1 MALKPQ
7 QQQNQMRRESSS
19 EIINPE
25 DRKQAMRESLHAHET
40 CRAGHGSAGA
50 LPQTTRNGPGQSVP
64 DDCVGGIDR
73 HAIGGSQ
80 PVRAAAR
87 SLPPRCMADPKTHPD
102 QEGDLALEEEPAS
115 VAPPPMYKVVMLN
128 DDFTPM
134 EFVIEVLVRYFGM
147 AQDRATAT
155 MLEVH
160 NRGRAVCG
168 VFTREVAETKV
179 MQVNDLA
186 RQNQHPLL
194 CMMEEA

>member
-1 MALKPQ
+1 MTDPQ
-7 QQQNQMRRESSS
+7 
-19 EIINPE
+19 I
-25 DRKQAMRESLHAHET
+25 
-40 CRAGHGSAGA
+40 
-50 LPQTTRNGPGQSVP
+50 
-64 DDCVGGIDR
+64 
-73 HAIGGSQ
+73 
-80 PVRAAAR
+80 
-87 SLPPRCMADPKTHPD
+87 HPD
-102 QEGDLALEEEPAS
+102 REGDLALEEEPTP
-115 VAPPPMYKVVMLN
+115 VAPPPMYKVIMLN

-134 EFVIEVLVRYFGM
+134 EFVVLVLVRYFGM
-147 AQDRATAT
+147 DNDRATAI

>member
-1 MALKPQ
+1 MHMKP
-7 QQQNQMRRESSS
+7 NS
-19 EIINPE
+19 
-25 DRKQAMRESLHAHET
+25 HAHVLDNLFT
-40 CRAGHGSAGA
+40 SPSRDWCRPAHTIPLTHLTHAAQDDSRAMTD
-50 LPQTTRNGPGQSVP
+50 PQ
-64 DDCVGGIDR
+64 I
-73 HAIGGSQ
+73 
-80 PVRAAAR
+80 
-87 SLPPRCMADPKTHPD
+87 HPD
-102 QEGDLALEEEPAS
+102 REGDLALEEEPTP
-115 VAPPPMYKVVMLN
+115 VAPPPMYKVIMLN

-134 EFVIEVLVRYFGM
+134 EFVVLVLVRYFGM
-147 AQDRATAT
+147 DNDRATAI